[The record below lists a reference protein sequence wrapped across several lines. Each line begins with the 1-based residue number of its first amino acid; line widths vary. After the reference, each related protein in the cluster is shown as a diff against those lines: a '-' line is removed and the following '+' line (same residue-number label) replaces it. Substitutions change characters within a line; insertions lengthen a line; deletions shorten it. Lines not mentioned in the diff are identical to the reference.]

1 MRSDL
6 AGGTAS
12 HMVVL
17 GRVTGVFGVRGWIK
31 VHSHTDP
38 RDNILNYNPWY
49 LKGAGGWREYRLL
62 NGRRQ
67 GKGIVASLEGY
78 SDRDH
83 ADVLLGCDIA
93 VPRSRLETLGQ
104 DEFYWSDL
112 QGLEV
117 FTLDGHSLGRVSHL
131 FDTGAND
138 VLVVRG
144 DREHLIPYVWEQV
157 VKSVD
162 LAGGRMQVDWDPDF

>member
-1 MRSDL
+1 
-6 AGGTAS
+6 
-12 HMVVL
+12 MVLL

-31 VHSHTDP
+31 VHSHTEP
-38 RDNILNYNPWY
+38 LENILNYNPWY
-49 LKGAGGWREYRLL
+49 LNSAGGWCECRLL

-67 GKGIVASLEGY
+67 GKGIVAGIEGY

-83 ADVLLGCDIA
+83 AAVLMGCDIA
-93 VPRSRLETLGQ
+93 VPRSRLEALGQ

-117 FTLDGHSLGRVSHL
+117 VTLDGRSLGRVSHL

-138 VLVVRG
+138 VLVVEG
-144 DREHLIPYVWEQV
+144 DREYLIPFVWEQV

-162 LAGGRMQVDWDPDF
+162 LDGGLMRVDWDPDY

>member
-1 MRSDL
+1 
-6 AGGTAS
+6 
-12 HMVVL
+12 MVVL

-31 VHSHTDP
+31 VHSHTEP
-38 RDNILNYNPWY
+38 LENILNYNPWY
-49 LKGAGGWREYRLL
+49 LNSAGGWREYRLL

-67 GKGIVASLEGY
+67 GKGIVAGIEGY

-83 ADVLLGCDIA
+83 AAVLMGCDIA
-93 VPRSRLETLGQ
+93 VPRSRLEALGQ

-117 FTLDGHSLGRVSHL
+117 ITLDGRTLGRVSHL

-138 VLVVRG
+138 VLVVEG
-144 DREHLIPYVWEQV
+144 DREYLIPYVWEQV

-162 LAGGRMQVDWDPDF
+162 LDGGRMRVDWDPDF